1 MFNSEGSTVNVKPD
15 WCEQMNRQYVYGK
28 SFSQANRPNKKNLD
42 RHQWQETL
50 NKNQWHKSNN
60 LIISTNQTIS
70 KLIRQVGTVK
80 IVWVIAHKSLQFTEK
95 NAFQ

>member
-1 MFNSEGSTVNVKPD
+1 
-15 WCEQMNRQYVYGK
+15 MNRQCVYGK

-42 RHQWQETL
+42 RHHINDRKPL
-50 NKNQWHKSNN
+50 IKISDIKA
-60 LIISTNQTIS
+60 IISTNQTIS